1 MNAFVY
7 AFLMDTHCGIS
18 TKKKKKKNTA
28 GRAKEWQEK
37 HTANEAPETEGTSL
51 PTSLQARGVDIS

>member
-1 MNAFVY
+1 MLLFTRFWWIHTVELAP
-7 AFLMDTHCGIS
+7 
-18 TKKKKKKNTA
+18 KKKSKKIA

-37 HTANEAPETEGTSL
+37 HTANEAPEAEGTSL

>member
-1 MNAFVY
+1 MELA
-7 AFLMDTHCGIS
+7 L
-18 TKKKKKKNTA
+18 KKKKKKSTA